1 MPEESKF
8 EMTQWCN
15 EHDLPMRAVR
25 TVDDRIVC
33 WFVWWVEHPLRGRSR
48 FPEKGQGQGQGQG
61 QMDAMDRRPPGV
73 SLEEISVPILPC
85 DPSFRV
91 LLTQG
96 FAAALVEPDP
106 DGPIE

>member
-1 MPEESKF
+1 MLEESKF

-15 EHDLPMRAVR
+15 EHDLPMRTVR
-25 TVDDRIVC
+25 TADDRIVC
-33 WFVWWVEHPLRGRSR
+33 WFIWW
-48 FPEKGQGQGQGQG
+48 
-61 QMDAMDRRPPGV
+61 MDAMDRRPPGV

-91 LLTQG
+91 VLAQG
-96 FAAALVEPDP
+96 FVS